1 MLYEGLLSEI
11 NLKAEEDEFKRYK
24 NPKKQNEHIY
34 DAPANENLDTT
45 DMKLY
50 VKKGTPNL
58 FEAVSKSSTQLQ
70 RVYKAGI
77 AAGSGKWNHNRK
89 NPGEAQ
95 DQLDSIRWKARKLA
109 LRDKNINPKLKYDLM
124 TPSQGVGDVATEKAL
139 GKGIRKGKTK
149 KKRKVTNEGKM
160 DRKHDG
166 LMYDP
171 KTGKRRPASVK
182 KGKWINNNPKKFRLV
197 QGPWKKA
204 SELDEVRK
212 GKERLKTATAKLG
225 NQSLS
230 PAEKKALQ
238 KRYKKKPGRL
248 HKDADLHG
256 SEYVGHH
263 VYEGKKIK
271 IKSKWHRADSEA
283 RREAAQEH
291 ADYTAARDG
300 GPYVARD
307 IALGHDQG
315 NIRDQGGSRQRKK
328 ERGAKPRTANK
339 LKLKSK

>member
-1 MLYEGLLSEI
+1 MENSNMKYDHDKILAESASLTLSDLEQ
-11 NLKAEEDEFKRYK
+11 L
-24 NPKKQNEHIY
+24 QS
-34 DAPANENLDTT
+34 APGPVT
-45 DMKLY
+45 
-50 VKKGTPNL
+50 
-58 FEAVSKSSTQLQ
+58 EAVSKHDIQLQ

-89 NPGEAQ
+89 DSGEVQ

-109 LRDKNINPKLKYDLM
+109 LKDPNIKPKVKDNLM
-124 TPSQGVGDVATEKAL
+124 TPSQGVGDVETEKAL
-139 GKGIRKGKTK
+139 GKGITKGKTK

-212 GKERLKTATAKLG
+212 GK
-225 NQSLS
+225 
-230 PAEKKALQ
+230 
-238 KRYKKKPGRL
+238 
-248 HKDADLHG
+248 
-256 SEYVGHH
+256 
-263 VYEGKKIK
+263 GKKIDFSHK
-271 IKSKWHRADSEA
+271 RTLGDILSEKRRGKPGTPKGEEHA
-283 RREAAQEH
+283 RDTEERTERRQEH
-291 ADYTAARDG
+291 ENEVASRDG

-307 IALGHDQG
+307 IEVGSYQPPIHG
-315 NIRDQGGSRQRKK
+315 SGGSRQPKK
-328 ERGAKPRTANK
+328 KRGAK
-339 LKLKSK
+339 LKRLRSKGTK

>member
-1 MLYEGLLSEI
+1 MKYDHDKILAESASLTLSDLEQ
-11 NLKAEEDEFKRYK
+11 L
-24 NPKKQNEHIY
+24 QS
-34 DAPANENLDTT
+34 APGPVT
-45 DMKLY
+45 
-50 VKKGTPNL
+50 
-58 FEAVSKSSTQLQ
+58 EAVSKHDIQLQ

-89 NPGEAQ
+89 DSGEVQ

-109 LRDKNINPKLKYDLM
+109 LKDPNIKPKVKDNLM
-124 TPSQGVGDVATEKAL
+124 TPSQGVGDVETEKAL
-139 GKGIRKGKTK
+139 GKGITKGKTK

-212 GKERLKTATAKLG
+212 GK
-225 NQSLS
+225 
-230 PAEKKALQ
+230 
-238 KRYKKKPGRL
+238 
-248 HKDADLHG
+248 
-256 SEYVGHH
+256 
-263 VYEGKKIK
+263 GKKIDFSHK
-271 IKSKWHRADSEA
+271 RTLGDILSEK
-283 RREAAQEH
+283 RRGKPGTPKGEEH
-291 ADYTAARDG
+291 ARDTEERTERRQKHENEVASRDG

-307 IALGHDQG
+307 IEVGSYQPPIHG
-315 NIRDQGGSRQRKK
+315 SGGSRQPKK
-328 ERGAKPRTANK
+328 KRGAK
-339 LKLKSK
+339 LKRLRSKGAK